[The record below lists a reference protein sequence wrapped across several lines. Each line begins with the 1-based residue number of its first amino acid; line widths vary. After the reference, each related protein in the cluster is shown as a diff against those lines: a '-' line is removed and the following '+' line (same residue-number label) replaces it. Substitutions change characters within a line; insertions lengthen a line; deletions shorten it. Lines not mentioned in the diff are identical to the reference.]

1 MFEKKQGS
9 LECLV
14 GHPIRRFGNALQPL
28 PASTTA
34 KTCESLQNTPIGK
47 LQVLQTLMSM
57 GMIPKNP
64 PRLLGVSKGYGW
76 TQDDF
81 TVIQQSMPGMQPD
94 AAVVTGQ

>member
-1 MFEKKQGS
+1 
-9 LECLV
+9 
-14 GHPIRRFGNALQPL
+14 
-28 PASTTA
+28 
-34 KTCESLQNTPIGK
+34 
-47 LQVLQTLMSM
+47 MSM

-81 TVIQQSMPGMQPD
+81 TMIQQSMPGMQPD